1 MVRTVEIR
9 FGQWLDHVNDAER
22 AELTA
27 LPDGACEDAFYCD
40 LAFGTGGLRGKLG
53 LGPNRMNVYTVGK
66 ATQGLADYLNA
77 SFENPAVALCRDTRH
92 GSEEFV
98 RRVAEVLAGNGIKSF
113 LYERVEPTPALSF
126 AVRELECSA
135 GVNITA
141 SHNPAAYNGYKVY
154 GADGCQITVDA
165 AKAIQAAIDSVD
177 YFDDVKATPFDE
189 ALTEGQVQW
198 TPERVL
204 DRYVEETLK
213 CSTGVDCS
221 DLKIVYTPLH
231 GVGLECVSRVLDA
244 IHVAEVTTV
253 AEQCVP
259 DGDFPTCPYPNPEIR
274 EALELGLKYC
284 DEVKPDLLL
293 ATDPDTDRVG
303 IAVPHGG
310 EYKLLS
316 GNEVGLL
323 LMDFLAGKAVEA
335 GESLSHKVVCTTIVS
350 APMADDLAF
359 DRGFELRRTLT
370 GFKFIG
376 EQVGLLEQ
384 HGRESDFLMGFEESY
399 GYLAGTSVRDKD
411 AVVATMLVCELASY
425 WKARNKGL
433 HEVMEALYERYG
445 YWRSAQLSQIY
456 EGPKGDADM
465 AAIMAGLRADTPA
478 EVAGI
483 DISQVIDYAGGAV
496 MPAVNPS
503 DSQTLPTANVV
514 ELRLSDG
521 SRLLFRP
528 SGTES
533 KAKAYVFAKGEDCA
547 EAEEKLAALNDFA
560 KRILEGENR

>member
-1 MVRTVEIR
+1 
-9 FGQWLDHVNDAER
+9 
-22 AELTA
+22 
-27 LPDGACEDAFYCD
+27 
-40 LAFGTGGLRGKLG
+40 
-53 LGPNRMNVYTVGK
+53 
-66 ATQGLADYLNA
+66 
-77 SFENPAVALCRDTRH
+77 
-92 GSEEFV
+92 
-98 RRVAEVLAGNGIKSF
+98 
-113 LYERVEPTPALSF
+113 
-126 AVRELECSA
+126 
-135 GVNITA
+135 
-141 SHNPAAYNGYKVY
+141 
-154 GADGCQITVDA
+154 
-165 AKAIQAAIDSVD
+165 
-177 YFDDVKATPFDE
+177 
-189 ALTEGQVQW
+189 
-198 TPERVL
+198 
-204 DRYVEETLK
+204 
-213 CSTGVDCS
+213 
-221 DLKIVYTPLH
+221 
-231 GVGLECVSRVLDA
+231 
-244 IHVAEVTTV
+244 
-253 AEQCVP
+253 
-259 DGDFPTCPYPNPEIR
+259 
-274 EALELGLKYC
+274 
-284 DEVKPDLLL
+284 
-293 ATDPDTDRVG
+293 
-303 IAVPHGG
+303 
-310 EYKLLS
+310 
-316 GNEVGLL
+316 
-323 LMDFLAGKAVEA
+323 
-335 GESLSHKVVCTTIVS
+335 
-350 APMADDLAF
+350 MADDMARA
-359 DRGFELRRTLT
+359 RGFELRRTLT
-370 GFKFIG
+370 GFKFVG
-376 EQVGLLEQ
+376 EQIGLLESQ
-384 HGRESDFLMGFEESY
+384 DRENDFLMGFEESY